1 MSQNPEVEV
10 MLNKMRAGM
19 GEIPTAIEKVA
30 EVDESLLF
38 EHMRSSGYAMPPD
51 GALDTQTRTLV
62 YLAAALA
69 AGSQPCIQAM
79 ANKAVMQKIPHDKLM
94 ETVKIVRYA
103 MATRIIG
110 EAEPIFNAM
119 R

>member
-19 GEIPTAIEKVA
+19 GKIPTAIEKVA

-51 GALDTQTRTLV
+51 GALDTQTRTLI

-69 AGSQPCIQAM
+69 A
-79 ANKAVMQKIPHDKLM
+79 AVSHAYKPW
-94 ETVKIVRYA
+94 
-103 MATRIIG
+103 RIRQSCKKS
-110 EAEPIFNAM
+110 PMTN
-119 R
+119 